1 MIELR
6 KTAGIIQKYRAE
18 LAMPWASTLIKVVS
32 FKAPAEPVLAK
43 AIPIAPMK
51 ILRAVMIG
59 RDLVARSAAKAF
71 AVS

>member
-18 LAMPWASTLIKVVS
+18 LAIPWASTLMKVVS
-32 FKAPAEPVLAK
+32 LKAPAEAVLPT

-51 ILRAVMIG
+51 INRAMIIG
-59 RDLVARSAAKAF
+59 RNLVARSAAKAS
-71 AVS
+71 AVR